1 MPPMVAGRRP
11 RYSSRLAHPWYEVDM
26 TRHIHVFDA
35 PDRFVADAI
44 GQPGE
49 RTFYLQAREG
59 DRHVTVALEKV
70 QVALM
75 AQRLVELLD
84 AIRERG
90 VELPPVDSGADDPE
104 PLDEPI
110 REAFRVGTIA
120 MGWDVGRGRAMIETR
135 AVVEDEEDPEE
146 VEDDDPDGPDLVRVF
161 LDAPAVYAFTRRA
174 ARAVAG
180 GRLPCPVCGEPLD
193 PQGHLCPRRNGY
205 VH

>member
-1 MPPMVAGRRP
+1 MAPMVPTGRDAYVP
-11 RYSSRLAHPWYEVDM
+11 SLANPWYEEAM
-26 TRHIHVFDA
+26 PRHIHVFDA
-35 PDRFVADAI
+35 PDRFIADAV
-44 GQPGE
+44 GQPGS
-49 RTFYLQAREG
+49 RTFYLQACEH
-59 DRHVTVALEKV
+59 DRRVTVVLEKV

-75 AQRLVELLD
+75 AERLVDLLE

-90 VELPPVDSGADDPE
+90 VELPPVESGDDDTA

-110 REAFRVGTIA
+110 MEAFRVGTIA

-135 AVVEDEEDPEE
+135 SVVEDDEDPPE

-161 LDAPAVYAFTRRA
+161 LDAPAVYAFARRA

-180 GRLPCPVCGEPLD
+180 GRPPCPICGEPLD